1 MHFDYVESSTFHVG
15 GAVVCPTTF
24 PQTHQNM
31 PSLVKLGL
39 LAFI

>member
-15 GAVVCPTTF
+15 GAVVCLTIS